1 MGASRCSR
9 VSNPS
14 PSGGRACGPR
24 VDSGLRGD
32 VLVPSE
38 EVVRVIHRL
47 DGPEALV
54 VLPVRLPDAVDL
66 VVAEI
71 VDVDRCLDM
80 GRAVR
85 RALPIFG

>member
-1 MGASRCSR
+1 MGSQAS
-9 VSNPS
+9 V
-14 PSGGRACGPR
+14 G
-24 VDSGLRGD
+24 SGLRGD

-47 DGPEALV
+47 DGLEALV

-71 VDVDRCLDM
+71 VDVDRGLDM
-80 GRAVR
+80 GLERSASLRMFSKFSLRAPV
-85 RALPIFG
+85 